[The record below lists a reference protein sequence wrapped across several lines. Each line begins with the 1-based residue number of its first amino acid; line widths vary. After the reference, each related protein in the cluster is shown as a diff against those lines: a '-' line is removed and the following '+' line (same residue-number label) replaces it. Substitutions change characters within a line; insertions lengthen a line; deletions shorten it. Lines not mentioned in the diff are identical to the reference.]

1 MAGMFDN
8 CSSLVVLDLSSFNTE
23 NVTSMSSM
31 FVWCT
36 KLQELNI
43 SGWDLTNTTKTDDMF
58 AVCSS
63 LKTIYMRN
71 CSQATIDKIKAQLET
86 DGILNNV
93 TIITE

>member
-1 MAGMFDN
+1 MVAKPLCPLYKN
-8 CSSLVVLDLSSFNTE
+8 IIQPLDRARYPELR
-23 NVTSMSSM
+23 SSM
-31 FVWCT
+31 FKNCRS
-36 KLQELNI
+36 LQVLNI
-43 SGWDLTNTTKTDDMF
+43 SGWDLTNTTETDDMF
-58 AVCSS
+58 SKCSS

>member
-1 MAGMFDN
+1 MFYQ
-8 CSSLVVLDLSSFNTE
+8 CSS
-23 NVTSMSSM
+23 
-31 FVWCT
+31 
-36 KLQELNI
+36 LQELNI
-43 SGWDLTNTTKTDDMF
+43 SGWDLTKVTDTDDMF

-71 CSQATIDKIKAQLET
+71 CNQITIDKIKAQLET